1 MANDLTSLVADI
13 KKALEVVEA
22 PWELDKRPLYDPLR
36 LLSRALKQLEEA
48 QYEIDW
54 RDEEISSL
62 EEELRDHRCD

>member
-22 PWELDKRPLYDPLR
+22 PWELDKRPFYDPLR
-36 LLSRALKQLEEA
+36 LLGRALKQLEEA
-48 QYEIDW
+48 QYEIEW
-54 RDEEISSL
+54 RDEEILSL